1 MMWDSLPVDQADAY
15 GRDLS
20 SRAMLTE
27 VEKFHPLRVNF
38 NAKFSKDEW
47 QRSVEFL

>member
-1 MMWDSLPVDQADAY
+1 LKMMWDSLPVDQADAY

-27 VEKFHPLRVNF
+27 VEKFHPLRGISVNCWR
-38 NAKFSKDEW
+38 NWS
-47 QRSVEFL
+47 